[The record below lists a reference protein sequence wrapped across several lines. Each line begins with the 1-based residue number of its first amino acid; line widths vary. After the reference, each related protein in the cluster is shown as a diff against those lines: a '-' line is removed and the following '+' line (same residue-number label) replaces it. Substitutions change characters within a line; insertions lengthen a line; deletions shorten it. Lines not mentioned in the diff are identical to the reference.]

1 MHLRQNP
8 IGVALLS
15 LLLVAPLGAKE
26 LKRLLGPNSTP
37 EERIQVAQEYQE
49 VHVPLSDSVV
59 AVIQTSKGTVKALL
73 YPKDAPVTV
82 QNFVRLSLLGFYD
95 GLTFHRY
102 VPNFVIQGGDP
113 TGTGRG
119 NAGYTIPLE
128 VSERKHVEGA
138 LGMARA
144 RDPNSGSCQFYIT
157 LRPTPHLD
165 GSYTVFGRVIE
176 GMDVVKQLRQGDKIL
191 RIEIQGLAS
200 PEASETPTTEQ

>member
-1 MHLRQNP
+1 MLRKSMGIVLLAVLAA
-8 IGVALLS
+8 IGWAAGDLQRV
-15 LLLVAPLGAKE
+15 
-26 LKRLLGPNSTP
+26 LGPESTP
-37 EERIQVAQEYQE
+37 EERVQVALQHKDQT
-49 VHVPLSDSVV
+49 VPLSDSVV
-59 AVIQTSKGTVKALL
+59 AIIKTTQGTIKALL

-128 VSERKHVEGA
+128 VSDRKHVEGA

-157 LRPTPHLD
+157 LKPTPHLD
-165 GSYTVFGRVIE
+165 GNYTVFGRVIE
-176 GMDVVKQLRQGDKIL
+176 GMDVVKKLRQGDKIL
-191 RIEIQGLAS
+191 HIDIEGVKA
-200 PEASETPTTEQ
+200 PAAETNEK